1 MKEDTKLSPATL
13 HGSKDN
19 TSEENILEHDKKLQR
34 HLTARRD
41 RRDAP
46 AHSPQLSGS
55 TEREEKNQKDPNKA
69 KQKSK
74 GYAQKLHSKKD
85 EYKEET

>member
-1 MKEDTKLSPATL
+1 MSPATL
-13 HGSKDN
+13 RGSKDS
-19 TSEENILEHDKKLQR
+19 TREENIHERDKKLQR
-34 HLTARRD
+34 QLIAKRD

-55 TEREEKNQKDPNKA
+55 TEREEKDQKDPNKA

-74 GYAQKLHSKKD
+74 VNEQKLRGKKD

>member
-1 MKEDTKLSPATL
+1 MSPATL

-19 TSEENILEHDKKLQR
+19 AREENIHEHDKKLQR
-34 HLTARRD
+34 QLIAKRD

-55 TEREEKNQKDPNKA
+55 TEREEKDQKDPNKA

-74 GYAQKLHSKKD
+74 VNAQKLHSKKD